1 MTTLSKDYLI
11 FQDTSNSDSVRLEAF
26 IRHNQNEIR
35 KDTKKLM
42 EWKVKNDPIGE
53 VMVEGFQDSIKSS
66 EKAIKSSEKAIK
78 IALG

>member
-42 EWKVKNDPIGE
+42 EWKAKNDPIGE
-53 VMVEGFQDSIKSS
+53 VMVEVFQSSIKSS